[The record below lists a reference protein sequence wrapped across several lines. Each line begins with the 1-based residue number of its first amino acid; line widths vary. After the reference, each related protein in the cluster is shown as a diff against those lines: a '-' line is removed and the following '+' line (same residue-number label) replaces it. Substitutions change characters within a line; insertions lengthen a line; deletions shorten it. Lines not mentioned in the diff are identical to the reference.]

1 MGNFYL
7 CILARSLEC
16 ASCPSTA
23 LVPGCLLFF
32 WRHTLT
38 FLVFV
43 SSWHPTVVLCALHLL
58 TLLFYRALLGTPSLF
73 RLISSLHSAWHL
85 RPLVS
90 CTRFAARV
98 FLVRLSWTWACS
110 FSWCMI
116 LWPFFMAVLCPVQ
129 VVVLGEWVG

>member
-7 CILARSLEC
+7 CFLARSLER

-58 TLLFYRALLGTPSLF
+58 TLLFYRALLGTPSFYLSILPLF
-73 RLISSLHSAWHL
+73 RRNES
-85 RPLVS
+85 R
-90 CTRFAARV
+90 
-98 FLVRLSWTWACS
+98 
-110 FSWCMI
+110 
-116 LWPFFMAVLCPVQ
+116 
-129 VVVLGEWVG
+129 